1 MRVGKIT
8 KVHCYGR
15 FAIDALDAS
24 MSALGGRRLIACRT
38 ETEFVAEL
46 GQIEAVLGIG
56 MPVDNWSRAER
67 LRLIHLIGSGADSL
81 LPAKGLSSDVQVA
94 NARGISAPAMAE
106 FAVSTLLGLTKRL
119 PDALTSQH
127 AREWKRHHP
136 RLISGATLLVVGAG
150 PVGREV
156 AQRARALGMYVIGIR
171 RTGAPHPGFDEMHSA
186 DRFAQ
191 LATRADAIVMAVP
204 ATARTRQMLNADVL
218 DRCTANC
225 LIINVSRG
233 DVIDEEALSA
243 RLHAG
248 VLGGAALDVF
258 QREPLPA
265 TSPLWDAPN
274 TIITPH
280 VSWSTPDYPSRVV
293 DLFFTNIERVES
305 GQPVINPVDHVRG
318 Y

>member
-1 MRVGKIT
+1 MRVGEIT

-15 FAIDALDAS
+15 FAIDALEAS
-24 MSALGGRRLIACRT
+24 TSSLGDRQLVACRT
-38 ETEFVAEL
+38 ESEFIAEL
-46 GQIEAVLGIG
+46 DRIEAVLGIG
-56 MPVDNWSRAER
+56 MPVEDWSRAGR

-81 LPAKGLSSDVQVA
+81 LPARGLPTHVQVA

-106 FAVSTLLGLTKRL
+106 FALSMLLSLAKRL
-119 PDALTSQH
+119 PGALASQH

-150 PVGREV
+150 PVGREL
-156 AQRARALGMYVIGIR
+156 ARHARALGMHVIGIR
-171 RTGAPHPGFDEMHSA
+171 KSGAPCPEFDEMHETA
-186 DRFAQ
+186 RFAE
-191 LATRADAIVMAVP
+191 LAARADAIVMAVP
-204 ATARTRQMLNADVL
+204 ATAQTHQMLNADIL
-218 DRCTANC
+218 DRCTPNC

-280 VSWSTPDYPSRVV
+280 VSWSTPDYRSRVV

-305 GQPVINPVDHVRG
+305 GQPVINPVDHALG